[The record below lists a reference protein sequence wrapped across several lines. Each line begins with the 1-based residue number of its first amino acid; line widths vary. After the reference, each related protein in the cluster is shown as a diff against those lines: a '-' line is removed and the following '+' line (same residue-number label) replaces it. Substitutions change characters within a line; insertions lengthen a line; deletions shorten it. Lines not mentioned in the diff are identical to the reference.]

1 MLDNKDMRA
10 ESEEWEIIKKNTRKH
25 AGYFAWTSDRHR
37 HIEEV
42 SVVQILHESLE
53 KCGMVFFHSH
63 KSRGDS
69 NYPPD
74 CEALSPNG
82 ERIGIE
88 VRELVDSDSIKASK
102 CQRHT
107 QREPWSKSYLLKELH
122 TIINR
127 KDNPPQVKG
136 GPYSQYL
143 LIIYCDEPRVLHYD
157 LIEYIRRVKF
167 GPTKLLSRVFFL
179 MSYSP
184 WEKCCPFIELELKPY
199 CSGDTT

>member
-1 MLDNKDMRA
+1 MLDDKDMSTER
-10 ESEEWEIIKKNTRKH
+10 EEWATIKKNTRQH
-25 AGYFAWTSDRHR
+25 AGCFSWTSDRHR

-42 SVVQILHESLE
+42 GVVQILHESLE
-53 KCGMVFFHSH
+53 KCGMVFFHSP

-69 NYPPD
+69 KYPPD

-82 ERIGIE
+82 ERVGIE
-88 VRELVDSDSIKASK
+88 VTELVDSDSIKASK

-107 QREPWSKSYLLKELH
+107 QQEPWSKSYLLKELR
-122 TIINR
+122 TRINT

-157 LIEYIRRVKF
+157 LIEYIRSIKF
-167 GPTKLLSRVFFL
+167 GPTKLLNRIFFL
-179 MSYSP
+179 VSSNP
-184 WEKCCPFIELELKPY
+184 WDRPFIELEL
-199 CSGDTT
+199 